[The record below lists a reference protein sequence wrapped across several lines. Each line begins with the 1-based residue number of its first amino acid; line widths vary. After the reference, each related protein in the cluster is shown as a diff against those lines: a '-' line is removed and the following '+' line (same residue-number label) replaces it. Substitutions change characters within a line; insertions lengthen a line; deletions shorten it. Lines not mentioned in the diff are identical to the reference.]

1 MGNSPV
7 AADLWE
13 ERSWTNL
20 LRDHSASVK

>member
-20 LRDHSASVK
+20 LIDHTASVN

>member
-20 LRDHSASVK
+20 LRPPS